1 MPPAKMWF
9 AALYGLITGST
20 GALLTA
26 MTQISGTTDAVAMT
40 TWLVIA
46 ATGLSAA
53 AVAGKAAWETT
64 PPKTQA

>member
-20 GALLTA
+20 GALLTTL
-26 MTQISGTTDAVAMT
+26 TQLAGTTDSVATT
-40 TWLVIA
+40 TWLVIL

-53 AVAGKAAWETT
+53 AVAGKAAWGVK
-64 PPKTQA
+64 P